1 MSTGF
6 ISVQGKQLEYQ
17 FFLPTQI
24 SNGAVIVLLHEG
36 LGSISL
42 WRDFPQLL
50 ADKTGHRVLA
60 YSRYGY
66 GNSEAAS
73 GFGFSYMHDEGLH
86 SLPELLSK
94 LDMNHPIILGHS
106 DGASISLIAA
116 GGSSIMPK
124 GVIVM
129 APHVMVE
136 QICFDAIDA
145 ASKAYLSTDLKSK
158 LGKYHADVDSAFL
171 GWSGAWLSPEF
182 KNWNIEEYLPKIQCP
197 VLAIQG
203 FEDEYGTMAQIDTIQ
218 QSCQSAPFVDT
229 LKIQNCRHSPHKDH
243 PEVIL
248 DAIQSFIKKL

>member
-1 MSTGF
+1 
-6 ISVQGKQLEYQ
+6 
-17 FFLPTQI
+17 
-24 SNGAVIVLLHEG
+24 
-36 LGSISL
+36 
-42 WRDFPQLL
+42 
-50 ADKTGHRVLA
+50 
-60 YSRYGY
+60 
-66 GNSEAAS
+66 
-73 GFGFSYMHDEGLH
+73 
-86 SLPELLSK
+86 
-94 LDMNHPIILGHS
+94 
-106 DGASISLIAA
+106 
-116 GGSSIMPK
+116 
-124 GVIVM
+124 M

-248 DAIQSFIKKL
+248 DAVQSFIKKL